1 MSENAFLFPTAP
13 RSVVVRL
20 LDELAVAGPGN
31 WSTDTRL
38 TVWLTDET
46 SGLYQDWEPEEVA
59 NLEEA
64 VGQRPEWAVQIN
76 YRLSRRADLTTLAAA
91 LLEAGGVAVD
101 DFCSRTWTA
110 AEIEA
115 DTMINGDRFG
125 EGSVRGEAFSS
136 RRSRRAPA

>member
-1 MSENAFLFPTAP
+1 LRRLSVNGLSGP
-13 RSVVVRL
+13 RK
-20 LDELAVAGPGN
+20 
-31 WSTDTRL
+31 
-38 TVWLTDET
+38 
-46 SGLYQDWEPEEVA
+46 
-59 NLEEA
+59 
-64 VGQRPEWAVQIN
+64 IN